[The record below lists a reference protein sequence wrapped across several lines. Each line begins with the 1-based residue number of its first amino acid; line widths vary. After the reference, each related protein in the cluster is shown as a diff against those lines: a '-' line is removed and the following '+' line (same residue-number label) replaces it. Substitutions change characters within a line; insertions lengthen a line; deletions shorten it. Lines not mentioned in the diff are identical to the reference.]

1 MAAQGGFSVRGDI
14 GVAADS
20 DVRCYFICRSYL
32 EGRNAMNKNETA
44 QEYIKRILG
53 NVEGQHPLK
62 VQSSTPKKIAQLIRG
77 RSASKL
83 RKRPAPDKW
92 SISEILA
99 HLADCEVV
107 TSWRMRQILGAPGT
121 PIQAFDQDSW
131 AAALH
136 YGKRDGRNSLA
147 HFTAMREANLALM
160 KSLSPEQWKHFGMHA
175 ERGQESIEHI
185 LRLQAGHDL
194 NHLAQIERLVARKKK

>member
-1 MAAQGGFSVRGDI
+1 
-14 GVAADS
+14 
-20 DVRCYFICRSYL
+20 
-32 EGRNAMNKNETA
+32 MNKDETP
-44 QEYIKRILG
+44 QQYIKRILG

-62 VQSSTPKKIAQLIRG
+62 VQSSTPKKIARLIREL
-77 RSASKL
+77 SSSKL

-121 PIQAFDQDSW
+121 PIQAFDQDAW
-131 AAALH
+131 ATSLQYA
-136 YGKRDGRNSLA
+136 KRDARKSLM
-147 HFTAMREANLALM
+147 HFTAMREANLALL

-194 NHLAQIERLVARKKK
+194 SHLAQIERLVARNKK